1 MAVLA
6 PRAISESPLPRRWM
20 KRGQFVDLAG
30 MDDAGLLARAFDIEG
45 TALPAAPLH
54 YLGIS
59 GREPT
64 GYCMFAYPVHLHPRR
79 EQLILMAGPDFE
91 PREDE
96 AERLIADL
104 EAQFEAF
111 RIERT
116 SDGMWFVFLDQDPKL
131 ETTPLDEVLGENI
144 NDYLPRGG
152 DAMDWHKIM
161 NELQMVLF
169 DSEVNQQREATGE
182 PTLNSLWFWGGG
194 RVPEIPP
201 SRWTR
206 LVSNDPVALGM
217 GRRAELEVWPSADS
231 TPEAVEV
238 TAPGTLWVHAAGE
251 GRQEQAQFP
260 SERQW
265 KALRHALHQAEIDGL
280 LLMEPGSG
288 ELRIEARG
296 SGFRW
301 PWR

>member
-1 MAVLA
+1 M
-6 PRAISESPLPRRWM
+6 
-20 KRGQFVDLAG
+20 
-30 MDDAGLLARAFDIEG
+30 LARVFGVEDA
-45 TALPAAPLH
+45 TLPAAPLH
-54 YLGIS
+54 YLGMS
-59 GREPT
+59 GRKPA

-79 EQLILMAGPDFE
+79 DQLILMAGPDFE

-96 AERLIADL
+96 SERLIADL

-116 SDGMWFVFLDQDPKL
+116 SDGMWFLLLDQDPKL

-144 NDYLPRGG
+144 NDHLPRGG

-169 DSEVNQQREATGE
+169 VSEVNQRREAAGE

-194 RVPEIPP
+194 HVPEIPP
-201 SRWTR
+201 SRWAR

-217 GRRAELEVWPSADS
+217 GRRAELEVLSADS
-231 TPEAVEV
+231 RPEAVELAV
-238 TAPGTLWVHAAGE
+238 PGTLWVHAGE
-251 GRQEQAQFP
+251 AREDQGRVP
-260 SERQW
+260 SQRQW
-265 KALRHALHQAEIDGL
+265 KALRDALQKAEIGSL
-280 LLMEPGSG
+280 LLMEPGYG

-296 SGFRW
+296 SGSWW